1 MNRWPRALRP
11 FAEGQYRL
19 LVAALTASLFGSGMW
34 LVAVVWQV
42 IAMDGG
48 PGDLSLVATAAAVG
62 LLAAVLL
69 GGVAADRLPRRSILI
84 AVEATKALTTGVG
97 AALAISGGIEIWHLV
112 VISLV
117 LGLADAF
124 FYPAYSALLPSIL
137 PADQLLAANGMEG
150 MLRPVILQ
158 AIGPVVASAAIS
170 AFSPGHAIAVV
181 ALLQA
186 AAVLGL
192 AFLRSIPVV
201 RDLQGS
207 NSVKAAL
214 VDIREGFR
222 CMVKT
227 PWLLATLLFAC
238 AFVLLTMGPIQVLL
252 PFVVRDQ
259 LGGGPQAFAY
269 ALAAFGLG
277 GAAGSL
283 AVASRRLPRRYL
295 TAMNLAWG
303 LGCLPM
309 MLIGFSSQLWLVI
322 VALALTG
329 FTFSAGNVIWGT
341 LLQRRVPPELLGRVS
356 SLDFFVSLALMP
368 VSMALAGP
376 VGERLGYPLT
386 FALAGSL
393 PLLLAFA
400 AIYLARM
407 PKDELEHPLDTAVV
421 TAQDQ
426 A

>member
-48 PGDLSLVATAAAVG
+48 PGELSLVATAAAVG

-84 AVEATKALTTGVG
+84 AVEATKALTTGIG
-97 AALAISGGIEIWHLV
+97 AALAIAGGIEIWHLA

-124 FYPAYSALLPSIL
+124 FYPAYSALLPAIL

-158 AIGPVVASAAIS
+158 AVGPVVASAAIS

-192 AFLRSIPVV
+192 AFLRSVPVV
-201 RDLQGS
+201 RDLQGG
-207 NSVKAAL
+207 NSVRATL
-214 VDIREGFR
+214 VDIRDGFR
-222 CMVKT
+222 YMVKT

-283 AVASRRLPRRYL
+283 AVASRKLPRRYL

-309 MLIGFSSQLWLVI
+309 MLIGFSTQLWLVI
-322 VALALTG
+322 LALALTG

-407 PKDELEHPLDTAVV
+407 PKDELAHPLDTAVTV
-421 TAQDQ
+421 QDQ